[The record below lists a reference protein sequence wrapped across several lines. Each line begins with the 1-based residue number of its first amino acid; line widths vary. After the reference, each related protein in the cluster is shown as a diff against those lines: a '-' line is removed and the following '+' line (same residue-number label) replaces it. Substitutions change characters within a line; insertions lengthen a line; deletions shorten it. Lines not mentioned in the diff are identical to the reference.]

1 MEFELHIRWTIDE
14 ISQITTLIQNKVN
27 REKSLFDS
35 IKTSTTSVS
44 PDLFNDPT
52 NTPTKK
58 KIPLGSNWRPVDI
71 LIWSIESWFAL
82 YKSYNTMQAAAQS
95 LGLKEASNIAY
106 YLANDRIY
114 KKTYKFQYR
123 NPK

>member
-35 IKTSTTSVS
+35 LKTSTTSLS
-44 PDLFNDPT
+44 PDLFNDP
-52 NTPTKK
+52 PKK
-58 KIPLGSNWRPVDI
+58 KMALGSNWRAVDI

-106 YLANDRIY
+106 YLSNDRIY